1 MVQITDQEKL
11 VLKLVA
17 EWESGS
23 LGYEAYYPG
32 SRDSTIPSKTL
43 TEISAFQEDMLAD
56 QRRRGVA
63 NPSSAIGKYQ
73 FIRDTFRAAYTGLN
87 MDPNRIRFTS
97 EIQDALILYILRTR
111 RGMELWKDG
120 NSVRERL
127 IAYQV
132 DPITDDPDI
141 GFHVLLALEFASIPA
156 PYSFVYG
163 SNRKSVTAGK
173 TVYPSNN
180 TARHEVARFTA
191 QLKDIRN
198 GGTGV
203 VTDVDI
209 SAASANGALPS
220 QGSSSRR
227 VAENASSGGQRMTGG
242 HATSRGV
249 GSAATLPVASDV
261 YIYQKIDFY
270 DNRYDFR
277 TGKKVRDMGINGTAS
292 ATDVGTT
299 SPITDEPGIA
309 PPPESTSNQIDP
321 GLRSAADAN
330 LAKQGYTLAERNVLL
345 SGTAITAS
353 SPGSLGDGLRGPSTT
368 VKQIP
373 AGTPT
378 VGPQ

>member
-227 VAENASSGGQRMTGG
+227 IAENASSGGQRMTRPCWP
-242 HATSRGV
+242 HS
-249 GSAATLPVASDV
+249 LP
-261 YIYQKIDFY
+261 
-270 DNRYDFR
+270 
-277 TGKKVRDMGINGTAS
+277 
-292 ATDVGTT
+292 
-299 SPITDEPGIA
+299 
-309 PPPESTSNQIDP
+309 
-321 GLRSAADAN
+321 
-330 LAKQGYTLAERNVLL
+330 
-345 SGTAITAS
+345 
-353 SPGSLGDGLRGPSTT
+353 
-368 VKQIP
+368 
-373 AGTPT
+373 
-378 VGPQ
+378 